1 MTSQADDKLTS
12 DAKAIEK
19 KRQEEKR
26 QKAIE
31 EENKV
36 KHFFLFK
43 MHLPEKVHF
52 ECFSHAL
59 MVQKWVQCYF
69 INILSSTILPSI
81 VLTLLCFD
89 NY

>member
-43 MHLPEKVHF
+43 MH
-52 ECFSHAL
+52 
-59 MVQKWVQCYF
+59 
-69 INILSSTILPSI
+69 
-81 VLTLLCFD
+81 
-89 NY
+89 